1 MLVLAGKIHDL
12 TNLGLSNFVCEHA
25 TLADTM
31 IMDMQHDTRRVVHV
45 FLEKTL
51 QDMNDKLHGSIV
63 IIEKQNT
70 IETWLL
76 GFGLRARNHNGTVIW
91 SVPAICLALHDWI

>member
-12 TNLGLSNFVCEHA
+12 IDLGFSNFVAEYA
-25 TLADTM
+25 ALADTM
-31 IMDMQHDTRRVVHV
+31 IMNMQHNTRRIIHV
-45 FLEKTL
+45 LLEEPL

-76 GFGLRARNHNGTVIW
+76 GFGLRARDHNGPIIW
-91 SVPAICLALHDWI
+91 SVPAVCFALHDWI